1 MGLKHQNRVLVNIRG
16 CNGAGKSTIPMSMMD
31 DPDMFVEELRYSDGK
46 KVASFTVFPT
56 YEWIALG
63 TYFNKTGG
71 LDTIKGNERIK
82 TVLYAAI
89 GMYPEYDIIMEG
101 IICSTV
107 FSSNSELF
115 HEIEEKTG
123 LQVIILTLVPPLE
136 ECLKRIQLRNG
147 GKPIKE
153 LLVKNKYGS
162 VVRSHEKFKSEGF
175 TCVKVNTSKVTKGAM
190 LSSFLKTVEKHRR

>member
-16 CNGAGKSTIPMSMMD
+16 CNGAGKSTIPMSMMN
-31 DPDMFVEELRYSDGK
+31 DPDMFVEELRYGDGK
-46 KVASFTVFPT
+46 KVASFTVFPN
-56 YEWIALG
+56 YGWIALG

-115 HEIEEKTG
+115 HEIEEEAG
-123 LQVIILTLVPPLE
+123 LQVLILTLVPPFE

-147 GKPIKE
+147 GKPINE

-162 VVRSHEKFKSEGF
+162 VIRSHEKFKSEGF
-175 TCVKVNTSKVTKGAM
+175 TCVKVNTSKVTKVAM
-190 LSSFLKTVEKHRR
+190 LDSFLKTVRKHRR

>member
-1 MGLKHQNRVLVNIRG
+1 MNQVLVNIRG
-16 CNGAGKSTIPMSMMD
+16 CNGAGKSTIPMSMMN

-46 KVASFTVFPT
+46 KVASFTVFPN
-56 YEWIALG
+56 YGWIALG

-71 LDTIKGNERIK
+71 LDTIKGNERIR
-82 TVLYAAI
+82 TVLYAAV

-115 HEIEEKTG
+115 HEIEEEAG
-123 LQVIILTLVPPLE
+123 LQVLILTLVPPFE

-147 GKPIKE
+147 GKPINE

-175 TCVKVNTSKVTKGAM
+175 TCVKVNTSKVTKRAM
-190 LSSFLKTVEKHRR
+190 LDSFLKTVRKHRR

>member
-1 MGLKHQNRVLVNIRG
+1 MNQVLVNIRG
-16 CNGAGKSTIPMSMMD
+16 CNGAGKSTIPMSMMN

-46 KVASFTVFPT
+46 KVASFTVFPN
-56 YEWIALG
+56 YGWIALG

-71 LDTIKGNERIK
+71 LDTIKDNERIK
-82 TVLYAAI
+82 AVLYAAI

-115 HEIEEKTG
+115 HEIEEGTG
-123 LQVIILTLVPPLE
+123 LQVLILTLVPPFE

-147 GKPIKE
+147 RKPINE

-190 LSSFLKTVEKHRR
+190 LNSFLKTVKKHRR

>member
-16 CNGAGKSTIPMSMMD
+16 CNGAGKSTIPMSMMN

-46 KVASFTVFPT
+46 KVASFTVFPN
-56 YEWIALG
+56 YGWIALG

-101 IICSTV
+101 IICSTI

-115 HEIEEKTG
+115 HEIEEETG
-123 LQVIILTLVPPLE
+123 LQVLILTLVPPLE

-147 GKPIKE
+147 GKPINE

-162 VVRSHEKFKSEGF
+162 VIRSHEKFKSEGF
-175 TCVKVNTSKVTKGAM
+175 TCVKVNTSKVTKEVM
-190 LSSFLKTVEKHRR
+190 LDSFLKTVEKHRR

>member
-31 DPDMFVEELRYSDGK
+31 DPDMFVEELRYSGGK

-56 YEWIALG
+56 YGWITLG

>member
-16 CNGAGKSTIPMSMMD
+16 CNGAGKSTIPMSMIN

-46 KVASFTVFPT
+46 KVASFTVFPA
-56 YEWIALG
+56 YGWIALG

-82 TVLYAAI
+82 TVLYASI

-101 IICSTV
+101 VICSTV

-115 HEIEEKTG
+115 HEIEEKAG
-123 LQVIILTLVPPLE
+123 LQVFIFTLVPPLE

-147 GKPIKE
+147 GKPINE

-162 VVRSHEKFKSEGF
+162 VVRSHEKFKLEGF
-175 TCVKVNTSKVTKGAM
+175 TCVKVNTSKVTKESM
-190 LSSFLKTVEKHRR
+190 LDAFLKTVEKYRG

>member
-16 CNGAGKSTIPMSMMD
+16 CNGAGKSTIPMSMMN

-46 KVASFTVFPT
+46 KAASFTVFPN
-56 YEWIALG
+56 YGWIALG

-115 HEIEEKTG
+115 HEIEEEAG
-123 LQVIILTLVPPLE
+123 LQVLILTLVPPFE

-147 GKPIKE
+147 GKPINE

-175 TCVKVNTSKVTKGAM
+175 TCVKVNTSKVTKVAM
-190 LSSFLKTVEKHRR
+190 LDSFLKTVRKHRR

>member
-16 CNGAGKSTIPMSMMD
+16 CNGAGKSTIPMSMMN

-46 KVASFTVFPT
+46 KVASFTVFPN
-56 YEWIALG
+56 YGWIALG

-123 LQVIILTLVPPLE
+123 LQVLILTLVPPLE

-153 LLVKNKYGS
+153 LLVKNKYDF

-190 LSSFLKTVEKHRR
+190 LGSFLKTVEKHRR

>member
-16 CNGAGKSTIPMSMMD
+16 CNGAGKSTIPMSMIN

-46 KVASFTVFPT
+46 KVASFTVFPA
-56 YEWIALG
+56 YGWIALG

-115 HEIEEKTG
+115 HEIEEGTG
-123 LQVIILTLVPPLE
+123 LQVLILTLVPPFE

-147 GKPIKE
+147 GKPINE

-162 VVRSHEKFKSEGF
+162 VVRSHEKFKLEGF
-175 TCVKVNTSKVTKGAM
+175 TCVKVNTSKVTKEAM
-190 LSSFLKTVEKHRR
+190 LDSFLKTVRKHRR